1 MSSPPA
7 QLLRIEYRNAPSFLV
22 AYSIS
27 FARGGVFVET
37 RVDLPV
43 GTPVEVQ
50 LAIPAGGLIDLRGT
64 VTYQRTGADEDGQ
77 PGLALSLPNAAEMLA
92 QLVDRL
98 AIEYGGMSIIL
109 LAGDTQDRTTLSRQ
123 LKSILTTA
131 EVISAT
137 DAKLAEA
144 VLDDDIDLVVLD
156 ADHDLDASL
165 ETIKMARD
173 MPVPV
178 PTVALTSS
186 RKAID
191 RLLLLGADEVA
202 NNPPAFAELQQ
213 VLVRAMARPRRVS

>member
-1 MSSPPA
+1 MASPPA

-37 RVDLPV
+37 RLDLPV

-50 LAIPAGGLIDLRGT
+50 LAIPSGGLIDLRGT
-64 VTYQRTGADEDGQ
+64 VTYQRTGADEDGH
-77 PGLALSLPNAAEMLA
+77 PGLALELPDAAEMLA
-92 QLVDRL
+92 QLVNRL
-98 AIEYGGMSIIL
+98 AIEYGGMSIIV

-137 DAKLAEA
+137 DARLAEA

-156 ADHDLDASL
+156 ADHDLEASL

-191 RLLLLGADEVA
+191 RLLLAGANEVA